1 EYLFELGHN
10 WVGCAN
16 CMSANVSGEAGASI
30 ELTSLWA
37 EMAEA
42 SELFC
47 GFPTAGNLRGFIGAW
62 NAVAAAWSPLAYNN
76 FYIFETSTCQS
87 WEQPYLSYFTTM
99 PGNIFGP
106 GTQPA
111 KPIPWAPV
119 GASTITPLEA
129 TSTSTSTPGSN
140 LASGSQPMTHL
151 SSSQVLASTST
162 SSETTSQANSTQVF
176 VGAANADVRNG
187 GIAMVL
193 GTVAMVAV
201 AMIML

>member
-111 KPIPWAPV
+111 KPIPWAP
-119 GASTITPLEA
+119 
-129 TSTSTSTPGSN
+129 
-140 LASGSQPMTHL
+140 PMTHL